1 MSVAV
6 AFGPLD
12 DAEITQLHRRIIFFD
27 GICGFCNASVDF
39 VLSRDREEKFRFA
52 PLQGE
57 TARQILAPKDTQ
69 NLHTLVLWVDDKTYR
84 RTAAVVRILWQL
96 GWSWRILAA
105 LLWLIPWPL
114 RDLGYLLV
122 ARNRYRLFGRKDT
135 CRMPTPAERARFL
148 P

>member
-1 MSVAV
+1 MSTAV

-12 DAEITQLHRRIIFFD
+12 DAQVTKLHRRIVFFD
-27 GICGFCNASVDF
+27 GVCGFCNASVDF
-39 VLSRDREEKFRFA
+39 LLKHDRREVFRFA

-57 TARQILAPKDTQ
+57 TARQLLDPADTE
-69 NLHTLVLWVDDKTYR
+69 NLHTLVLWVDGDCYR

-96 GWSWRILAA
+96 SWFWKILGT
-105 LLWLIPWPL
+105 LLWLIPLPL

-135 CRMPTPAERARFL
+135 CRMPTPAERMKFL

>member
-12 DAEITQLHRRIIFFD
+12 DAEVVKLHRRIVFFD
-27 GICGFCNASVDF
+27 GVCGFCNASVDF
-39 VLSRDREEKFRFA
+39 VLSRDRQEKFRFA

-57 TARQILAPKDTQ
+57 TARQLLAAADTQ
-69 NLHTLVLWVDDKTYR
+69 NLHTLVLWVDGSTYR
-84 RTAAVVRILWQL
+84 RTAAVVRILWHL
-96 GWSWRILAA
+96 GWSWRILGA

-114 RDLGYLLV
+114 RDVGYVLV